1 MNQDIPLSDAVRGP
15 RKVSLIKKRSLVIAG
30 HRTSVSLED
39 EYWETLKSIAAKRRV
54 NLSQL
59 VGTIDTGRSNNNLSS
74 ALRLFVLDQL
84 KQRINECDSVCQVRH
99 RHEQSAAGS
108 DMIGGAA

>member
-1 MNQDIPLSDAVRGP
+1 MNQEDTFSDAVRSP

-84 KQRINECDSVCQVRH
+84 KQRINECDSFCQVRH
-99 RHEQSAAGS
+99 GYQSGASGS